1 MGFREGGVVE
11 IREVLR
17 AWLVGHGRRTVA
29 SRAGVDR
36 KTARRYVE
44 AAQAAGLERCAE
56 ASAIDDELVG
66 AVVTAV
72 RPERPNGH
80 GSAWESLAA
89 REDQIRA
96 WVSGQGV
103 EDSTSGTAAKAGP
116 GLSIVKIEE
125 LLARQGCVVPYRT
138 LHRFASERCGYRPKA
153 TTVRVSDGEPGV
165 ELQVDFGHLGWLVDP
180 ETGRRRKVHALI
192 FTAVYSRHM
201 FVWLTHAQ
209 TLAAVIA
216 GCEAAWGFFGGV
228 FKVLIPDNL
237 TPVVVAADPV
247 NPRLSTGW
255 LDYAQHAGFGT
266 DPARVRSPKDK
277 PRVERAVQYVRG
289 NFWAGESFT
298 DLTDAQE
305 QVQTWC
311 RDKAG
316 MRVHGTIQARP
327 REVFDDA
334 EAPALLPAP
343 DVYDVPVFATVKVH
357 RDFHVEIAKAL
368 YSVPEGYLGLKLDA
382 RADSVLVRLYHRGQL
397 VKTHPR
403 QRPGGRSTDRED
415 LPAEKTGYAL
425 RELDRLIG
433 TCAGHGENVGI
444 YAERVLDDP
453 LPWTRMRA
461 VYRLLGLVRRYGA
474 GPVEAACARALDLD
488 VIAVAKIAS
497 MLERATETQQPL
509 LPLRPA
515 ITAGRFAR
523 DPAEFATSRTTP
535 ATEGT
540 TPATGGTTTTATSW
554 TSPTTQG
561 TGPATSGT
569 GQVHATGAVLTLIRG
584 GEPVATFDTVNLT
597 NDLSQELAD
606 MPPHT
611 STTSTMKEP
620 VR

>member
-1 MGFREGGVVE
+1 MGFREVGVVE

-17 AWLVGHGRRTVA
+17 AWLEGAGLRTVA

-44 AAQAAGLERCAE
+44 AAQAAGLERTAE
-56 ASAIDDELVG
+56 ASVIDDELVG
-66 AVVTAV
+66 AVVAAV

-80 GSAWESLAA
+80 GPAWESLLA
-89 REDQIRA
+89 REDQIRG
-96 WVSGQGV
+96 WVSGKGL
-103 EDSTSGTAAKAGP
+103 EDSTSGTAAKSGP
-116 GLSIVKIEE
+116 GLTIVKIEE

-138 LHRFASERCGYRPKA
+138 LHRFATERCGYRPKK
-153 TTVRVSDGEPGV
+153 TTVRVADGEPGV

-209 TLAAVIA
+209 TLVAVIA
-216 GCEAAWGFFGGV
+216 GCEAAWTFFGGV

-237 TPVVVAADPV
+237 TPVVTAADAV
-247 NPRLSTGW
+247 NPRFSPGW

-277 PRVERAVQYVRG
+277 PRVERTVQYVRG
-289 NFWAGESFT
+289 NFWAGESFA
-298 DLTDAQE
+298 DLVDAQE
-305 QVQTWC
+305 RVQAWC
-311 RDKAG
+311 RERAG
-316 MRVHGTIQARP
+316 MRVHGTTQARP
-327 REVFDDA
+327 LEVFDDV
-334 EAPALLPAP
+334 EGPALLGVPVA
-343 DVYDVPVFATVKVH
+343 YDVPVFGTVKVH

-368 YSVPEGYLGLKLDA
+368 YSVPGAYLGLKLQA

-433 TCAGHGENVGI
+433 VCAGHGECIGI
-444 YAERVLDDP
+444 YAQRVLEDP

-461 VYRLLGLVRRYGA
+461 VYRLLGLVRRYGP
-474 GPVEAACARALDLD
+474 GPVETACARALELD

-497 MLERATETQQPL
+497 MLQRATETQQPS
-509 LPLRPA
+509 LPA
-515 ITAGRFAR
+515 AAVGGGRFAR
-523 DPAEFATSRTTP
+523 DPAEFATGGTTT
-535 ATEGT
+535 ATGGT
-540 TPATGGTTTTATSW
+540 TPATTAATGGT
-554 TSPTTQG
+554 
-561 TGPATSGT
+561 SGERP
-569 GQVHATGAVLTLIRG
+569 GGAVLTLIRG
-584 GEPVATFDTVNLT
+584 GQAVATFESHDITEENEESST
-597 NDLSQELAD
+597 TPA
-606 MPPHT
+606 PPATRPAAPTT
-611 STTSTMKEP
+611 STTKETH
-620 VR
+620 